1 MTSPTTPAPAPLR
14 AKRWALTIDLYE
26 EGDDTRAHAVL
37 ETPERTLEGNGSS
50 HRNPHDIAIADIGDE
65 YAAGRALMEL
75 GRQLLRAGAVDAAAE
90 EDGRFG

>member
-1 MTSPTTPAPAPLR
+1 MTSPTIPAPAPLH
-14 AKRWALTIDLYE
+14 AKRWALTVDLYE
-26 EGDDTRAHAVL
+26 EGDDTRARAVL

-50 HRNPHDIAIADIGDE
+50 HRNPHDLAIADIGDE
-65 YAAGRALMEL
+65 YAAGRALIEL

>member
-1 MTSPTTPAPAPLR
+1 MTSPTIPAPLR
-14 AKRWALTIDLYE
+14 TKRWTLTVDLFE

-50 HRNPHDIAIADIGDE
+50 HRNPHDTEIADIGDE
-65 YAAGRALMEL
+65 YAAGRALVEL